1 MINQPPA
8 RYMNAKALSKA
19 IEKLRSK
26 TPNKTQNSSYLGKGK
41 SVPKNNQN
49 KSGVKTED
57 YYAQIK
63 KDLRGY

>member
-8 RYMNAKALSKA
+8 RYMNAKALAKA

-41 SVPKNNQN
+41 SVSKNDKN
-49 KSGVKTED
+49 KTGVNEED
-57 YYAQIK
+57 YYA
-63 KDLRGY
+63 